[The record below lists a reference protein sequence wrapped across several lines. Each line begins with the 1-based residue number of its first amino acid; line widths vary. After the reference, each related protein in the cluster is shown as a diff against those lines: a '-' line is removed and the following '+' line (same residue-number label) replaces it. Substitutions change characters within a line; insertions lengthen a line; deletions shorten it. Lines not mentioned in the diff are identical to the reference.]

1 MGPPWILGWD
11 MGVGIPGQGVGSH
24 AKNPAEHTN
33 TELRR
38 SGLEMSQEEKKKKAA
53 VSSFGKKKSST
64 LFLTPLKPTHSS
76 LKQ

>member
-33 TELRR
+33 MELRR
-38 SGLEMSQEEKKKKAA
+38 SGLEMSQEGKKKKLQS
-53 VSSFGKKKSST
+53 V
-64 LFLTPLKPTHSS
+64 HSAKRKAPHCS
-76 LKQ
+76 

>member
-38 SGLEMSQEEKKKKAA
+38 SGLEMSQEEKKKKSCSQFIRQKEKLHIVLNTFEAN
-53 VSSFGKKKSST
+53 SF
-64 LFLTPLKPTHSS
+64 
-76 LKQ
+76 

>member
-38 SGLEMSQEEKKKKAA
+38 SGLEMSQEEKKKKKLQS
-53 VSSFGKKKSST
+53 V
-64 LFLTPLKPTHSS
+64 HSAKRKAPHCS
-76 LKQ
+76 